1 MSEEKLKQIESMLSQ
16 LITSVGT
23 IMTEQ
28 TAIRKDISEIKEEQ
42 KQMRNDITKIQEDQR
57 AMRDD
62 INKLQVDQRAMRDDI
77 SKLQVDQK
85 AMRDENQVRHH
96 EIMRRFGRIE
106 ADQTYTW
113 KKTVENERE
122 INMLKSKAN

>member
-1 MSEEKLKQIESMLSQ
+1 MSKEKLNQIESMLSQ

-28 TAIRKDISEIKEEQ
+28 TAVRKDIINIKDE
-42 KQMRNDITKIQEDQR
+42 
-57 AMRDD
+57 
-62 INKLQVDQRAMRDDI
+62 
-77 SKLQVDQK
+77 QK

-96 EIMRRFGRIE
+96 EIMRRLGRLE

-113 KKTVENERE
+113 KKTVENERD
-122 INMLKSKAN
+122 INMLKSQAN